1 MANASVVLLALLP
14 VVQLAAGPPAA
25 RPRAR
30 EAGVV
35 TGILQP
41 GPLDAITDVAG
52 VRVGHA
58 TVVEGD
64 DVRTGVTVVLPHGG
78 NVYRDKVPAAIF
90 VTNGFG
96 KLTGVTQVGELGTL
110 ETPIALTGTL
120 NTFRVAD
127 ALVDWVLAQPGNGL
141 MTLADPDYPKTLLEI
156 ADPPAM
162 LYCKGTRALL
172 NQPGLGIVGSRN
184 ATPQGVRDA
193 EAFAHALSDAGL
205 TIVSGLALGI
215 DAAAH
220 RGGLAGAGSSVAI
233 IGTGLD
239 RIYPARN
246 KALAHQLAEN
256 GLIVSEFPLGTAPLP
271 GHFPRRN
278 RLISGLSRGVLV
290 VEAAPNSGSLIT
302 ARVATEQGREVFA
315 IPGSIHSPL
324 ARGCH
329 ALIKQ
334 GAKLVES
341 AADILDELAWQQ
353 RLAPPVLR
361 ETLPDPVLDA
371 LDGAPTTLDTLAQRT
386 GLTLDALSAKLL
398 TLELDGRI
406 APLPGGRYQK
416 IH

>member
-1 MANASVVLLALLP
+1 VPEAWLRLALVPGVGNTSLIRLLTAFGSP
-14 VVQLAAGPPAA
+14 EAVLASG
-25 RPRAR
+25 RS
-30 EAGVV
+30 
-35 TGILQP
+35 
-41 GPLDAITDVAG
+41 
-52 VRVGHA
+52 
-58 TVVEGD
+58 
-64 DVRTGVTVVLPHGG
+64 
-78 NVYRDKVPAAIF
+78 
-90 VTNGFG
+90 
-96 KLTGVTQVGELGTL
+96 
-110 ETPIALTGTL
+110 ALTAHLST
-120 NTFRVAD
+120 AQCD
-127 ALVDWVLAQPGNGL
+127 ALLTDPDAALLDTAHAWLAQPGNSL
-141 MTLADPDYPKTLLEI
+141 MTLADEDYPKSLLEI
-156 ADPPAM
+156 ADPPAV
-162 LYCKGTRALL
+162 LYCKGRRCLL
-172 NQPGLGIVGSRN
+172 SQPSLGIVGSRN

-193 EAFAHALSDAGL
+193 QAFAHVLADAGL

-220 RGGLAGAGSSVAI
+220 RGGLAGAGSSVAV
-233 IGTGLD
+233 IGTGID

-256 GLIVSEFPLGTAPLP
+256 GLIVSEFALGTLPLP

-324 ARGCH
+324 SRGCH

-353 RLAPPVLR
+353 RLTPPVLAEAR
-361 ETLPDPVLDA
+361 FDPVLDA

-406 APLPGGRYQK
+406 ASLPGGRYQK

>member
-1 MANASVVLLALLP
+1 
-14 VVQLAAGPPAA
+14 
-25 RPRAR
+25 
-30 EAGVV
+30 
-35 TGILQP
+35 
-41 GPLDAITDVAG
+41 
-52 VRVGHA
+52 
-58 TVVEGD
+58 
-64 DVRTGVTVVLPHGG
+64 
-78 NVYRDKVPAAIF
+78 
-90 VTNGFG
+90 
-96 KLTGVTQVGELGTL
+96 
-110 ETPIALTGTL
+110 
-120 NTFRVAD
+120 VAD
-127 ALVDWVLAQPGNGL
+127 AWLRLALAPGVGNASLLRLLTAFGSPEAVLASGRTALTAHLSSAQCDALLAEPDAAQLDAAHAWLGQLGNSL
-141 MTLADPDYPKTLLEI
+141 MTLADEDYPKSLLEI
-156 ADPPAM
+156 ADPPA
-162 LYCKGTRALL
+162 LLFCKGRRALL
-172 NQPGLGIVGSRN
+172 NRPGLGIVGSRN

-220 RGGLAGAGSSVAI
+220 RGGLAGAGSSVAV

-256 GLIVSEFPLGTAPLP
+256 GLIVSEFPLGTPPLP

-290 VEAAPNSGSLIT
+290 VEAAPDSGSLIT
-302 ARVATEQGREVFA
+302 ARVAAEQGREVFA

-341 AADILDELAWQQ
+341 AADILDELAWPQ
-353 RLAPPVLR
+353 RLAPPRLQVPP
-361 ETLPDPVLDA
+361 ETLSDPVLQA
-371 LDGAPTTLDTLAQRT
+371 LDGAPAALDVLVQRT

-406 APLPGGRYQK
+406 ASLPGGRYQK

>member
-1 MANASVVLLALLP
+1 MASGRGMLAGYLSSQQCDALLA
-14 VVQLAAGPPAA
+14 GPDPA
-25 RPRAR
+25 
-30 EAGVV
+30 E
-35 TGILQP
+35 
-41 GPLDAITDVAG
+41 LDAA
-52 VRVGHA
+52 HA
-58 TVVEGD
+58 
-64 DVRTGVTVVLPHGG
+64 
-78 NVYRDKVPAAIF
+78 
-90 VTNGFG
+90 
-96 KLTGVTQVGELGTL
+96 
-110 ETPIALTGTL
+110 
-120 NTFRVAD
+120 
-127 ALVDWVLAQPGNGL
+127 WLAQPGNSL
-141 MTLADPDYPKTLLEI
+141 MTLADTDYPKALLEI

-162 LYCKGTRALL
+162 LYCKGQRALL

-184 ATPQGVRDA
+184 ATPQGLRDA
-193 EAFAHALSDAGL
+193 EAFAQSLSDAGF
-205 TIVSGLALGI
+205 TIISGLALGI

-220 RGGLAGAGSSVAI
+220 RGGLAGAGSSIAI
-233 IGTGLD
+233 IGTGID

-246 KALAHQLAEN
+246 KALAHQLAEK

-290 VEAAPNSGSLIT
+290 VEAAPDSGSLIT

-341 AADILDELAWQQ
+341 AADILDELAWPQ
-353 RLAPPVLR
+353 RLTAPVLA
-361 ETLPDPVLDA
+361 ESQPDPVLNA

-386 GLTLDALSAKLL
+386 GLTLEALSAKLL
-398 TLELDGRI
+398 TLELDGHI
-406 APLPGGRYQK
+406 ASLPGGRYQK

>member
-1 MANASVVLLALLP
+1 MPDGWLRLAHAPGVGNTSLIRLLTAFGSPEAVLASGRAALTAHLSRAHCDALLAEP
-14 VVQLAAGPPAA
+14 DAVQLDAA
-25 RPRAR
+25 
-30 EAGVV
+30 
-35 TGILQP
+35 
-41 GPLDAITDVAG
+41 
-52 VRVGHA
+52 HA
-58 TVVEGD
+58 
-64 DVRTGVTVVLPHGG
+64 
-78 NVYRDKVPAAIF
+78 
-90 VTNGFG
+90 
-96 KLTGVTQVGELGTL
+96 
-110 ETPIALTGTL
+110 
-120 NTFRVAD
+120 
-127 ALVDWVLAQPGNGL
+127 WLAQPGNSL
-141 MTLADPDYPKTLLEI
+141 MTLADADYPKTLLEI
-156 ADPPAM
+156 ADPPAL
-162 LYCKGTRALL
+162 LYCKGRRSLL
-172 NQPGLGIVGSRN
+172 SQPCLGVVGSRN

-193 EAFAHALSDAGL
+193 EAFAQALSDAGL

-246 KALAHQLAEN
+246 KALAHRLAEN
-256 GLIVSEFPLGTAPLP
+256 GLIVSEFALGTPPLP

-324 ARGCH
+324 SRGCH

-353 RLAPPVLR
+353 RLTPPVLR
-361 ETLPDPVLDA
+361 EDRPQGAGRPQGEGLPAPPPRVQPEAPSDPVLDA
-371 LDGAPTTLDTLAQRT
+371 LDGAPTTPDTLAQRT

-406 APLPGGRYQK
+406 ASLPGGRYQK

>member
-1 MANASVVLLALLP
+1 MHLTSAQCEALLAEAD
-14 VVQLAAGPPAA
+14 AA
-25 RPRAR
+25 
-30 EAGVV
+30 
-35 TGILQP
+35 Q
-41 GPLDAITDVAG
+41 LDAVHAWL
-52 VRVGHA
+52 VR
-58 TVVEGD
+58 
-64 DVRTGVTVVLPHGG
+64 
-78 NVYRDKVPAAIF
+78 
-90 VTNGFG
+90 
-96 KLTGVTQVGELGTL
+96 
-110 ETPIALTGTL
+110 
-120 NTFRVAD
+120 
-127 ALVDWVLAQPGNGL
+127 PGNSL
-141 MTLADPDYPKTLLEI
+141 MTLADEDYPRALLEI
-156 ADPPAM
+156 ADPPAL
-162 LYCKGTRALL
+162 LYCKGRRALL

-220 RGGLAGAGSSVAI
+220 RGGLAGAGSSVAV

-246 KALAHQLAEN
+246 KALAHQLAES
-256 GLIVSEFPLGTAPLP
+256 GIIVSEFPLGTPPLP

-278 RLISGLSRGVLV
+278 RLISGLARGVLV
-290 VEAAPNSGSLIT
+290 VEAAPDSGSLIT

-353 RLAPPVLR
+353 RLAPPALP
-361 ETLPDPVLDA
+361 ETLSDPLLAA
-371 LDGAPTTLDTLAQRT
+371 LDGAPATIDTLAQRT
-386 GLTLDALSAKLL
+386 GLTLEALSAKLL
-398 TLELDGRI
+398 ALELDGRI
-406 APLPGGRYQK
+406 ASLPGGRYQ
-416 IH
+416 IIY

>member
-1 MANASVVLLALLP
+1 MLDPWLRLSLTPGVGNTSLIRLLTAFGSPEAVLASSRSALTEHLSKAQCDALLAE
-14 VVQLAAGPPAA
+14 PATA
-25 RPRAR
+25 
-30 EAGVV
+30 
-35 TGILQP
+35 L
-41 GPLDAITDVAG
+41 LDAA
-52 VRVGHA
+52 HA
-58 TVVEGD
+58 W
-64 DVRTGVTVVLPHGG
+64 LS
-78 NVYRDKVPAAIF
+78 
-90 VTNGFG
+90 
-96 KLTGVTQVGELGTL
+96 
-110 ETPIALTGTL
+110 
-120 NTFRVAD
+120 
-127 ALVDWVLAQPGNGL
+127 QPGNSL
-141 MTLADPDYPKTLLEI
+141 MTLADADYPRSLLEI

-162 LYCKGTRALL
+162 LYCKGQRALL
-172 NQPGLGIVGSRN
+172 SQPALGIVGSRN

-220 RGGLAGAGSSVAI
+220 RGGLAGAGSSIAV

-246 KALAHQLAEN
+246 KTLAHQLADS
-256 GLIVSEFPLGTAPLP
+256 GLIVSEFPLGTLPLP

-290 VEAAPNSGSLIT
+290 VEAAPDSGSLIT

-324 ARGCH
+324 SRGCH
-329 ALIKQ
+329 YLIKQ

-353 RLAPPVLR
+353 RLVRPVLP
-361 ETLPDPVLDA
+361 ESQSDPVLDA
-371 LDGAPTTLDTLAQRT
+371 LDGAPATLDALAQRS

-406 APLPGGRYQK
+406 ASLPGGRYQK